1 MHTKKHKLDYQLYR
15 QKENHFL
22 HQPYR
27 NEYNFYE
34 AITHG
39 DLQYIEHIKNKYP
52 ASEQDNSGKGE
63 LSTDPVRNERYHFIV
78 NVAVITRK
86 CIEAGLPQEEAYTLS
101 DLYIRTSD
109 TLRTIQ
115 ELRELNDDMVMDY
128 ALLMK
133 NLHRKN
139 FSSPHILRCVKYID
153 DHLNTKITID
163 QIAKELG
170 LNACYLSTLFKKETG
185 TTIHSYLQQKRLETA
200 AKILAKTD
208 HTYSSIANTLG
219 YSSQSHFIQVFHKY
233 YGITPAEYRRQ
244 QKSSRL

>member
-1 MHTKKHKLDYQLYR
+1 MHTKKHKLDYQLYL

-34 AITHG
+34 AVAHG
-39 DLQYIEHIKNKYP
+39 DLQYIEYIKNKYP
-52 ASEQDNSGKGE
+52 VSEQENNGKGE
-63 LSTDPVRNERYHFIV
+63 LSADPVRNERYHFIV
-78 NVAVITRK
+78 NVAIITRK
-86 CIEAGLPQEEAYTLS
+86 CIEFGLPQEKAYTLS

-109 TLRTIQ
+109 TLHTIQ
-115 ELRELNDDMVMDY
+115 ELRQLNDDMVMDY

-133 NLHRKN
+133 NLHKKK
-139 FSSPHILRCVKYID
+139 FSSPYILQCVKYID
-153 DHLNTKITID
+153 DHLHAKVTISD
-163 QIAKELG
+163 IAEELG

-185 TTIHSYLQQKRLETA
+185 ITIHSYLQKKRLETA
-200 AKILAKTD
+200 ANILSQTD

-233 YGITPAEYRRQ
+233 YGITPAQYRKQHANRP
-244 QKSSRL
+244 